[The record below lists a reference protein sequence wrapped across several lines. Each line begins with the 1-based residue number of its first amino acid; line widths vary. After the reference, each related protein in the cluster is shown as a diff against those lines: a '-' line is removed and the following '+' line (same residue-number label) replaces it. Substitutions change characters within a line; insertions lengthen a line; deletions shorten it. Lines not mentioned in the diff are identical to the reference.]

1 MERYL
6 EAGAVAA
13 RILKQGAGHVRPGA
27 SIREVV
33 ERIEG
38 QVADEGFGL
47 AFPLNISL
55 NEDAAHDTAIPGD
68 QRTFAQGDVVKV
80 DLGVHSEGYIADT
93 ATTVDLGQ
101 NGLLCDAAQA
111 ALEAAI
117 GLVRP
122 GVTVRDLGGVIQAEI
137 ESRGYRPVDNLTG
150 HGLARYQIHTP
161 PNIPNVR
168 IHGGSLL
175 TEGMVFAIEPFASTG
190 RGHVTERSR
199 REIYQQISSKPV
211 RLPKARHI
219 IEMVAGREGMPF
231 ARRWLPGDHPEVPL
245 AVLVRSGILRAY
257 PVLGDLPGSLISQ
270 AEHTLIV
277 TSDGCLVTTR

>member
-13 RILKQGAGHVRPGA
+13 RILKQGAGLVRPGT

-68 QRTFAQGDVVKV
+68 ERTFAHGDVVKV

-101 NGLLCDAAQA
+101 NGLLCDAARA

-122 GVTVRDLGGVIQAEI
+122 GVTVGELGGVIQAEI

-211 RLPKARHI
+211 RLPKAREI
-219 IEMVAGREGMPF
+219 IETVAGREGMPF

-245 AVLVRSGILRAY
+245 AVLVRSGILHAY
-257 PVLGDLPGSLISQ
+257 PVLGDLPGSLIAQ

>member
-1 MERYL
+1 MEHYL

-13 RILKQGAGHVRPGA
+13 RVLKQGTGLVRPGA

-38 QVADEGFGL
+38 QVTDEGFGL

-55 NEDAAHDTAIPGD
+55 NEDAAHDTATPGD
-68 QRTFAQGDVVKV
+68 ERTFAPGDVVKV

-93 ATTVDLGQ
+93 ATTVDLGN
-101 NGLLCDAAQA
+101 NGLLCSAARA

-122 GVTVRDLGGVIQAEI
+122 GVTVGELGGVIQAEI

-168 IHGGSLL
+168 MNGGTML

-199 REIYQQISSKPV
+199 REIYQQISSKPI
-211 RLPKARHI
+211 RLPKAREI
-219 IEMVAGREGMPF
+219 IEMVATREGMPF
-231 ARRWLPGDHPEVPL
+231 ARRWLPSDHPEVPL
-245 AVLVRSGILRAY
+245 AVLVRSGILHAY
-257 PVLGDLPGSLISQ
+257 PVLGDLPGSLIAQ

-277 TSDGCLVTTR
+277 TTDGCQVTTR